1 MLNSYSVIG
10 LNCEGV
16 IRDRVRSGYTH
27 QAIAS
32 ELQQFYPGL
41 EGLSV
46 RSVRQYCLENDIH
59 YSSRLNDQEVDDLVE
74 QAVFQVHFYI
84 CIIFTALCR
93 WKTATKEAT
102 LFS

>member
-1 MLNSYSVIG
+1 MSNSYSVIRG
-10 LNCEGV
+10 LNCESV

-46 RSVRQYCLENDIH
+46 LKKHKAI
-59 YSSRLNDQEVDDLVE
+59 LLG
-74 QAVFQVHFYI
+74 
-84 CIIFTALCR
+84 
-93 WKTATKEAT
+93 K
-102 LFS
+102 